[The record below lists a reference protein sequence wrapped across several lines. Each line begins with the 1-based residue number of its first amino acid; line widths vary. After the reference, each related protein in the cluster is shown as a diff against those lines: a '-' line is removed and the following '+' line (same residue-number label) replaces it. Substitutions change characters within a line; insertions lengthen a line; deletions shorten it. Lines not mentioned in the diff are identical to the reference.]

1 MAQYDVLVKGGT
13 LITAT
18 GRTKADLAIAG
29 ERIAAIVAPGTPLEA
44 TRVVDATGRHVIPG
58 AIDVHSHHRDP
69 GFTHKGDITS
79 ETSAAAAGGVTTSF
93 GMPNVSPPPNTVE
106 NLDAML
112 HLYRAKSVIDWNV
125 NAAGTLVDQIP
136 ELAKRGIAAFKV
148 FMVVDTGRS
157 YPHMPGIGVHDHGE
171 LLKIFQAVGS
181 TGLPLMVHPHD
192 QSLMTA
198 IEHEF
203 WDRGERDYRAYAKA
217 YAAHDGIIWNSAVG
231 TLLTLQ
237 KATGTRLHLLHTQTE
252 GVVQLLRAAKAGG
265 QRVTAELNPWALF
278 LGNEWANIERLGSY
292 ALSYYVPEKNTEPLW
307 QALRDGTIDV
317 ISTDHAPHTRD
328 EKEPG
333 WTDGWKAHTGTPSI
347 QFYVPMFL
355 DAAVR
360 GLISLERVVDL
371 TSTAPADRF
380 GLTSKGRLAVGADA
394 DLAVVNLDA
403 DWEIQDSDV
412 IGKIDWTPYKGRRLR
427 VAVETTVVRGRV
439 VYEDGDVVGQPG
451 WGRQAS
457 PDPASVVPVRSS
469 AISGPSTSDASAQSA
484 PTAPSG
490 AHANAH
496 SVTAPQAVGTAH

>member
-1 MAQYDVLVKGGT
+1 MAHYDIVVRGGT
-13 LITAT
+13 VINASGQT
-18 GRTKADLAIAG
+18 RADVAIQG
-29 ERIAAIVAPGTPLEA
+29 ERIAALVAPGTPLDAAREI
-44 TRVVDATGRHVIPG
+44 DATGRHVIPG
-58 AIDVHSHHRDP
+58 VIDVHSHHRDP
-69 GFTHKGDITS
+69 GFTHKGDITT

-112 HLYRAKSVIDWNV
+112 ELYRQKSVVDWNV
-125 NAAGTLVDQIP
+125 NAAGTIPDQIP

-171 LLKIFQAVGS
+171 LLRIFQVVGA

-192 QSLMTA
+192 QALMTQ
-198 IEHEF
+198 IEHGF
-203 WDRGERDYRAYAKA
+203 WERGERDYRAYARA

-231 TLLTLQ
+231 TLLTIQ

-252 GVVQLLRAAKAGG
+252 GVVNLLRAAKAQG

-307 QALRDGTIDV
+307 EALRDGTIDL
-317 ISTDHAPHTRD
+317 ISTDHAPHTRE

-360 GLISLERVVDL
+360 GLISLERVVEA
-371 TSTAPADRF
+371 TSTAPAARF
-380 GLTSKGRLAVGADA
+380 GLATKGRIAVGADA
-394 DLAVVNLDA
+394 DVAIVNLRA
-403 DWEIQDSDV
+403 DWTIQDGDV
-412 IGKIDWTPYKGRRLR
+412 IGKIGWTPYAGRHLQA
-427 VAVETTVVRGRV
+427 AVETTLVRGRV
-439 VYEDGDVVGQPG
+439 VYEQGRVTGEPG
-451 WGRQAS
+451 WGRQAI
-457 PDPASVVPVRSS
+457 PDPASVTPTTPAPAAAPV
-469 AISGPSTSDASAQSA
+469 
-484 PTAPSG
+484 G
-490 AHANAH
+490 AGA
-496 SVTAPQAVGTAH
+496 

>member
-1 MAQYDVLVKGGT
+1 MAQYDLVIRGGT
-13 LITAT
+13 VINASGQTRADIAIT
-18 GRTKADLAIAG
+18 G
-29 ERIAAIVAPGTPLEA
+29 ERIAALIEPGTPLDAAREL
-44 TRVVDATGRHVIPG
+44 DATGRHVIPG
-58 AIDVHSHHRDP
+58 VIDVHSHHRDP
-69 GFTHKGDITS
+69 GFTHKGDITT

-93 GMPNVSPPPNTVE
+93 GMPNVSPPPNTAE

-112 HLYRAKSVIDWNV
+112 ELYRAKSVVDWNV
-125 NAAGTLVDQIP
+125 NAAGTIPDQIP

-171 LLKIFQAVGS
+171 LLRIFEVVGD

-192 QSLMTA
+192 QALMTQ
-198 IEHEF
+198 IEHGF
-203 WDRGERDYRAYAKA
+203 WERGERDYRAYAKA

-252 GVVQLLRAAKAGG
+252 GVVKLLRAAKADG

-307 QALRDGTIDV
+307 EALRDGTIDL
-317 ISTDHAPHTRD
+317 ISTDHAPHTRE

-360 GLISLERVVDL
+360 GLISLERVVDA
-371 TSTAPADRF
+371 TSTTPAAKF
-380 GLTSKGRLAVGADA
+380 GLANKGRIAVGADA
-394 DLAVVNLDA
+394 DIAIVNLDA
-403 DWEIQDSDV
+403 DWTIEDRNV
-412 IGKIDWTPYKGRRLR
+412 IGKIGWTPYAGRHLR
-427 VAVETTVVRGRV
+427 AAVETTLVRGRV
-439 VYEDGDVVGQPG
+439 VYEQGRVTGEPG
-451 WGRQAS
+451 WGRQAI
-457 PDPASVVPVRSS
+457 PDPAS
-469 AISGPSTSDASAQSA
+469 ISPSA
-484 PTAPSG
+484 PTPTD
-490 AHANAH
+490 
-496 SVTAPQAVGTAH
+496 TAPVAEPVAAGA